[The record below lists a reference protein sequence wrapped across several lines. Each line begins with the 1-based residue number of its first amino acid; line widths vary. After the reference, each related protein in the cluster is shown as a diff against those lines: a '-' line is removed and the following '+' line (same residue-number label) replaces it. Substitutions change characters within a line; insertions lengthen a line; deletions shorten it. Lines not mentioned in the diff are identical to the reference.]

1 MLKKTYKV
9 VSETGIQAR
18 LAAQLVNL
26 ASEFEAT
33 ISLTVEAKTVNLK
46 SIMGVMS
53 LAIAKG
59 AVIDIVADGLDEQD
73 ALQKIDQFIQIDTVE
88 QVVTGP

>member
-33 ISLTVEAKTVNLK
+33 ISLTVGAKTVNLK

-59 AVIDIVADGLDEQD
+59 AVIEIVADGLDEQD

>member
-33 ISLTVEAKTVNLK
+33 ISLTVGAKTVNLK

-59 AVIDIVADGLDEQD
+59 AVIDIVAEGLDEQD
-73 ALQKIDQFIQIDTVE
+73 ALQKIDQFIQINTVE